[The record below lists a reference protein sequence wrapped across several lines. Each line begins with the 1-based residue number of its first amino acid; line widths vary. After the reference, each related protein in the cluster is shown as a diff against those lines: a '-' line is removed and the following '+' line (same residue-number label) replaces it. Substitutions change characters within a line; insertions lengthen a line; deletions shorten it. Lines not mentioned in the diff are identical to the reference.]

1 MDVHYLTVSYLWT
14 FRILLEIIFN
24 TYKKIHKKGSKFN
37 FAWIGEGICSAL
49 LVIEFFHVCIN
60 CLFLYISTFIRLLI
74 FSLILW
80 VPPILGITFWHIAK
94 IHLVIPCF
102 CFLMSILILFPTILI
117 FPIKILGFYCTYN
130 IFSTQIMLS
139 IFSLSCIINDLNS

>member
-37 FAWIGEGICSAL
+37 FAWIGDGICSAL

-80 VPPILGITFWHIAK
+80 VLPILGITFWHIAK
-94 IHLVIPCF
+94 IYLVIPCF
-102 CFLMSILILFPTILI
+102 LFFFFAILNANFYLLLMCKGHQYCAVKQLHKSN
-117 FPIKILGFYCTYN
+117 IK
-130 IFSTQIMLS
+130 Q
-139 IFSLSCIINDLNS
+139 